1 MDKRTIEGI
10 ESCRPGSDDLRQ
22 RDLSDV
28 ADRVAHDG
36 EARECFERT
45 QQWDAKVVAAMHQ
58 VEVPL
63 GLAARLLTAL
73 AGSSADAYPASSHGM
88 TEALLPVDVPS
99 HTDMSVQLPDASLSR
114 ESTPSRWSRRQWIG
128 TLATV
133 AAGLFLALLLSNLR
147 TGESEP
153 LENIAGVWQKSLGP
167 DWRDMQQAPGGFPLP
182 GGLMGTPTGWQWIDR
197 QMQVQGVA
205 YQLQDAHGHK
215 ATLYVVH
222 LNRPDAPNAAPLQ
235 PQAASV
241 WAVGYWQRGKNVYVL
256 VTRDAATYRRFV
268 NPSPAPLA

>member
-22 RDLSDV
+22 LDLSDV
-28 ADRVAHDG
+28 ARHLAQDA
-36 EARECFERT
+36 EARACFERT
-45 QQWDAKVVAAMHQ
+45 QQWDAKVAAAMHQ
-58 VEVPL
+58 VEVPG
-63 GLAARLLTAL
+63 GLAARLLTTL
-73 AGSSADAYPASSHGM
+73 ARSSADAHLASSQAVGEVLQEVDS
-88 TEALLPVDVPS
+88 TSGSAVTVLRPEVPVS
-99 HTDMSVQLPDASLSR
+99 S
-114 ESTPSRWSRRQWIG
+114 ESTPARWSRRQWIG
-128 TLATV
+128 TLTTV
-133 AAGLFLALLLSNLR
+133 AAGLLLSLLLSNLR
-147 TGESEP
+147 IGENEP
-153 LENIAGVWQKSLGP
+153 LENIAGAWQKALGA
-167 DWRDMQQAPGGFPLP
+167 DWRDMQHAPGGFPLP
-182 GGLMGTPTGWQWIDR
+182 GGLMGTPSGWQWIDR

-205 YQLQDAHGHK
+205 YQLQDAHGRM

-222 LNRPDAPNAAPLQ
+222 LDRPDAPSVPPLH